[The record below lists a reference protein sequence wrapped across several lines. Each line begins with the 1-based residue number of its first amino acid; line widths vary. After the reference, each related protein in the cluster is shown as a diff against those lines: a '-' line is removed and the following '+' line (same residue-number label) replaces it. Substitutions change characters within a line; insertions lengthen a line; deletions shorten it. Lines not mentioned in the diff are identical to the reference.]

1 MRVYLDNNATTKMDN
16 EVFEAIVPYLTEYYG
31 NASSLHLFG
40 KETNKAMNESRETI
54 AKYLGC
60 EPNEII
66 FTASGSESDNLA
78 IRGIARAYKNRGK
91 HIITSPIEHPAIK
104 NTLKDLQDE
113 GSEVT
118 TLHVN
123 KDGVIDVEELKK
135 AIKDDTILI
144 TVMHA
149 NNETGAF
156 QPIEEIGKIAKE
168 HRIRFHVDAVQT
180 MGKVDI
186 KPKEMGIDLLSFSGH
201 KFYGPKGIAA
211 LFWRNGVRF
220 GKVLT
225 GGGQEGKRRPGTS
238 NVPGMVGM
246 AKALEISYRDME
258 AEFKREEELRDYF
271 EAEVLKRIPEVVI
284 NAKNTK
290 RLPGT
295 SSITFKYLE
304 GESILLSL
312 SYKGIA
318 VSSGSAC
325 SSDDLQA
332 SHVLLAM
339 GIAPE
344 FAHGTIRFGLGKYN
358 TKEEIDYTL
367 DSLVEVIE
375 RLRSIS
381 PLWNEYK
388 NSK

>member
-16 EVFEAIVPYLTEYYG
+16 EVFEAMVPYLTEYYG

-54 AKYLGC
+54 AKYLGA

-91 HIITSPIEHPAIK
+91 HIIASPIEHPAIK
-104 NTLKDLQDE
+104 NTLKDLEDE
-113 GSEVT
+113 GYEVT
-118 TLHVN
+118 ILHVDKN
-123 KDGVIDVEELKK
+123 GMIDVEELKN
-135 AIKDDTILI
+135 AIKDETILI

-149 NNETGAF
+149 NNEVGTF

-168 HRIRFHVDAVQT
+168 NKIIFHVDAVQT

-186 KPKEMGIDLLSFSGH
+186 KPKEMGIDLLSFSAH

-211 LFWRNGVRF
+211 LYWRNGVRF

-246 AKALEISYRDME
+246 AKALEIAYRDMAE
-258 AEFKREEELRDYF
+258 EFKKEEELRDYF
-271 EAEVLKRIPEVVI
+271 ESEVLKRIPEVVI
-284 NAKNTK
+284 NAKEAK

-339 GIAPE
+339 GIEPE

-367 DSLVEVIE
+367 DVLVEVIE
-375 RLRSIS
+375 KLRAIS
-381 PLWNEYK
+381 PLWNEFK
-388 NSK
+388 NN